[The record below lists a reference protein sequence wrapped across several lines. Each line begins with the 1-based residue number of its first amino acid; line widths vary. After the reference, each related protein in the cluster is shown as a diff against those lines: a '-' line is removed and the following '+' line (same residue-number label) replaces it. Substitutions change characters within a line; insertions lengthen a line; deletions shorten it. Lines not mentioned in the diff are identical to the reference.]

1 MQAFDYDMNSNDDV
15 NVDHHHDVDVDVDHQ
30 DDVDV
35 DVDHQDDV
43 DPHLGDEGEPVLVH
57 DRLHLLP
64 LPDAL
69 RLPRVLYSSIVHIS
83 HYRHYQQRWYTA
95 GIIFKSRA
103 ISDSIWRP
111 CVQTNHLKILFAW
124 TRSKRR

>member
-15 NVDHHHDVDVDVDHQ
+15 DVHLGEQSHHHVDIDHHHDVDVDVDHQ
-30 DDVDV
+30 YDVDV
-35 DVDHQDDV
+35 
-43 DPHLGDEGEPVLVH
+43 HLGDEGEPVLVH

-83 HYRHYQQRWYTA
+83 HYRHYQRWCTA
-95 GIIFKSRA
+95 GIIIKSRA
-103 ISDSIWRP
+103 IKSAPVCARTI
-111 CVQTNHLKILFAW
+111 
-124 TRSKRR
+124 